1 MQHILGV
8 NLFNE
13 MRNNL
18 SVLFYIRKT
27 RINSEEERVVY
38 QRVTL
43 NSKRADFST
52 GKSVLIEKW
61 STQTQGMRKTKPTSV
76 T

>member
-1 MQHILGV
+1 M
-8 NLFNE
+8 
-13 MRNNL
+13 
-18 SVLFYIRKT
+18 RKT
-27 RINSEEERVVY
+27 SINSEEEKVVY

-43 NSKRADFST
+43 NGKRAHFST

-61 STQTQGMRKTKPTSV
+61 STQTQGMRKTKPASV

>member
-1 MQHILGV
+1 MQHLLGV

-18 SVLFYIRKT
+18 SILFYMRKT
-27 RINSEEERVVY
+27 SINSEEEKVVY

-43 NSKRADFST
+43 NGKRAHFST

-61 STQTQGMRKTKPTSV
+61 STQTQGMRKTKPASV